1 MLSLTPNINK
11 KYLQSLFSKIF
22 SNPNSPYHRP
32 DGRSP
37 KQYRKISITRLTS
50 SFNSPINVCLG
61 NTQIFSQINAK
72 LVSPKIERPSEGIIS
87 FQVDT
92 HHLKPSADFNSTNE
106 ALNEF
111 RININTILE
120 KCLKESHA
128 LDTNILCVIP
138 GKIVFKIILEISI
151 IKYDGNIYDASII
164 AALCSWLSFK
174 IPFFRLKRGELYYDS
189 FINLT
194 TIHMPV
200 CVTFGIFEKDDEKVE
215 FVVDNTLEEESIM
228 KGSISFCAN
237 IFGEISYMKM
247 NTEASFGVNEI
258 QDLIG
263 EIDNYVVELHR
274 VIKNFVNEEN
284 KRVEKIFENM
294 KNEGLSMDIENVDE
308 NNELEKNE
316 ENDENK
322 DISLKKDN
330 IFKNMEIEENID
342 NKINIL
348 EFKK

>member
-174 IPFFRLKRGELYYDS
+174 IPFFRLKGGELYYDS

-247 NTEASFGVNEI
+247 NTEALIGI
-258 QDLIG
+258 YDLQDLIG
-263 EIDNYVVELHR
+263 DVDKYVVDIHKK
-274 VIKNFVNEEN
+274 IKKFVDDEN
-284 KRVEKIFENM
+284 KRVEKIFNGKMGEIKNKIENYSLIDEEQIKEM
-294 KNEGLSMDIENVDE
+294 KNKIM
-308 NNELEKNE
+308 
-316 ENDENK
+316 
-322 DISLKKDN
+322 
-330 IFKNMEIEENID
+330 KNMDIEENIG
-342 NKINIL
+342 NNINIL
-348 EFKK
+348 EYKK